1 MNLMTMEDWSN
12 LLDEYLLLDNRDNF
26 CIMDFP
32 GYDNLVAG
40 YKSPEKLVVLDD
52 IDTVEKL
59 EKKYRYITRKI
70 EKWIKKQAND
80 INIRM

>member
-59 EKKYRYITRKI
+59 EKSIDTLL
-70 EKWIKKQAND
+70 EKLKNG
-80 INIRM
+80 